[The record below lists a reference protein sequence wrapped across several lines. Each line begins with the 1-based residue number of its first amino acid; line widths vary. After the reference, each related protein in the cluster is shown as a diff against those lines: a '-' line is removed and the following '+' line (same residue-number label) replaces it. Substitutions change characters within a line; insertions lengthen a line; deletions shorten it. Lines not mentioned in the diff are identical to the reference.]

1 MNDAPAAV
9 RGIVVG
15 HGDMAAGLVDA
26 VRQITGVDDDVLA
39 AVSNRGL
46 SPDALTDRI
55 GELLYGP
62 TIVFTDLQTG
72 SCGIAA
78 RRSCAQRFGVSII
91 TGVNLPLLLDCVT
104 HRELPIPELVER
116 LLEHGRGGIQVIN
129 PPADHGRSP
138 ASHR

>member
-1 MNDAPAAV
+1 MNDVPAAV

-26 VRQITGVDDDVLA
+26 VRQITGVDDDALA

-46 SPDALTDRI
+46 SPDALADRI
-55 GELLYGP
+55 GELLHGP

-78 RRSCAQRFGVSII
+78 RRSCAQRYGVSIV
-91 TGVNLPLLLDCVT
+91 TGVNLPLLLDFVT
-104 HRELPIPELVER
+104 HRDLSVAELLER
-116 LLEHGRGGIQVIN
+116 LLDHGRDGIQLIN

-138 ASHR
+138 ASGR